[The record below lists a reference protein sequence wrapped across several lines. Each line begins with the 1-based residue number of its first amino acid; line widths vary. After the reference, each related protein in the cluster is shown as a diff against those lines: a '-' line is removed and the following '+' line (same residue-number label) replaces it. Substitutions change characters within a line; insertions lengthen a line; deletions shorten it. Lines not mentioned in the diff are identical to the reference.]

1 MNKHIILLY
10 TTAFLLFSSVWNTLA
25 ADKTSP
31 REGWIT
37 GEVFVRNGVLFF
49 RTDQP
54 VQGNTK
60 GNVVLLGATK
70 QAAATLLPA
79 YMRAAEKHLKLR
91 LYGSL
96 LPFSGSMPGYS
107 ERYLAFSSSLGR
119 FTYQVTQMSF
129 LLTRKSSFDESP
141 SGNCSPVR
149 NSTSYAQTSLH
160 PKLDAGCPFAN
171 KENNFDLLEAA

>member
-79 YMRAAEKHLKLR
+79 YRRAAEKHLKLL

-107 ERYLAFSSSLGR
+107 EPLPSIQFITWTVHLPSDP
-119 FTYQVTQMSF
+119 
-129 LLTRKSSFDESP
+129 DELSP
-141 SGNCSPVR
+141 DQKIIIR
-149 NSTSYAQTSLH
+149 
-160 PKLDAGCPFAN
+160 
-171 KENNFDLLEAA
+171 